1 MPDHAPDHTTD
12 PAGLP
17 SQAVPSRTSPAD
29 VDMALASLWPP
40 GFLDRM
46 IAEMREFASAQKT
59 LGLKATTIAAM
70 LRDTVA
76 ENVRTGD
83 HRTPHEQEII
93 SSTVNR
99 LIDRAVGK

>member
-1 MPDHAPDHTTD
+1 MSDHDHDHTID

-17 SQAVPSRTSPAD
+17 SQAVPSRASAAD
-29 VDMALASLWPP
+29 VEMALSPLWPP

-46 IAEMREFASAQKT
+46 IAEMREFASAQKA

-76 ENVRTGD
+76 ENIRSGD

-93 SSTVNR
+93 SSTTDR